1 MKSLFYIFQKDLIL
15 IVCLFTFSYFL
26 LNICHLFKQVES
38 INAQT
43 TEGFN
48 NSTIEFRI
56 NSNNLSDFSFLDTD
70 NSYAIVTKINDYT
83 PIYRLIASN
92 NLFFLK
98 NGKTL
103 FSYNMLDTSKPV
115 YIRGA
120 KADEICDLDPL
131 IIADKTIP
139 EWDIIQGSDVI
150 NVDYMIFICD
160 KSYVAAANTTFLLM
174 GDKDS
179 IDSTYKQLT
188 DRFGDK
194 IIRLDIGYTSIQDVQ
209 SIDNNSFLEYFF
221 VFLLVLCGFI
231 LLIYWWTL
239 KYKETFFVGMLIG
252 KSKLELLAVRDY
264 LAIFTLSFFLAYL
277 FNHKAAFISALITYA
292 LVIGLSTFVLI
303 IIVALKP
310 GELNYEKNN

>member
-15 IVCLFTFSYFL
+15 IVCLFTFSCFL

-56 NSNNLSDFSFLDTD
+56 NSNDLSDFSFLDTD
-70 NSYAIVTKINDYT
+70 NSYAIVTRINDYT

-103 FSYNMLDTSKPV
+103 FSYNMFDKSEPV

-160 KSYVAAANTTFLLM
+160 KSYVASVNTTFLLM

-179 IDSTYKQLT
+179 IDSAYKQLT

-194 IIRLDIGYTSIQDVQ
+194 IIRQDIDYTSIQDVQ

-239 KYKETFFVGMLIG
+239 KYKETFSVGMLIG